1 MTTAGIYSNVAQSA
15 GLYATTSTTFTA
27 STAFQLY
34 AFYVSSVAPST
45 PTGGSWSFETNTG
58 VAPSGWTLVPP
69 SNPGTTVWASIAFV
83 DSASTAALVWSTP
96 GQMAYSQG
104 SGIQGGTF

>member
-1 MTTAGIYSNVAQSA
+1 MTTAGIYSNVAQSS

-34 AFYVSSVAPST
+34 AFYVSSVAPAT
-45 PTGGSWSFETNTG
+45 PTGGSWSFATNTG
-58 VAPSGWTLVPP
+58 VPPTGWSLTPP
-69 SNPGTTVWASIAFV
+69 AAPGTTVWVSIAFV
-83 DSASTAALVWSTP
+83 DSASTAALTWSTP
-96 GQMAYSQG
+96 GQMAYTLG